1 MLEEV
6 GSAIGLLRFKSG
18 ASIDPDTH
26 GSSTTGEIRF
36 GGDTETIGKGSNTSK
51 RRSEDGS
58 VVSTSWVR
66 GAIFE
71 ESGIRLFETLE
82 FVLHL
87 LS

>member
-1 MLEEV
+1 MLEKV

-18 ASIDPDTH
+18 ACIDPDTN

-58 VVSTSWVR
+58 MVSMGWVR

-71 ESGIRLFETLE
+71 ESGIRF
-82 FVLHL
+82 F
-87 LS
+87 